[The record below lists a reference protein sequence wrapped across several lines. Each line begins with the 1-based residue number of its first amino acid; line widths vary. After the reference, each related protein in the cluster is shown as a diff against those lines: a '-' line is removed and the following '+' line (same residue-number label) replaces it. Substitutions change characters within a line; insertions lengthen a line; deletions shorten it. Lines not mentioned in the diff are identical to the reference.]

1 MLKAAACVV
10 ATGLVLA
17 ACGGH
22 DKAGGAQSTRDAS
35 IRIATRDGS
44 PGILMPYA
52 AALERLAPGT
62 RVDLRPEWRAD
73 EEDPESATVADVREG
88 RLQFAVVSARVFDE
102 LGVDAFA
109 PFVAPLAIDS
119 LETERRVLA
128 SGLADKGLPALDELG
143 VVGVAV
149 LPGPLR
155 HPLGLTRPLL
165 RPDDYEGALIGSRRS
180 AVAQRAF
187 EQLGATTDTH
197 YVDAVNG
204 LDGVEADLSGIE
216 AGRWD
221 VGAVSLPADLVLWPR
236 VLILVANPKV
246 WNALDEPR
254 RDALRAAAR
263 ASLPAA
269 IATLQSTDN
278 EGYAV
283 LCRRSAGTLVR
294 ATADDVGALR
304 AALAPV
310 SAQLDPATMRTIARL
325 RAQAGPAPTYPPCR
339 APARAQDHAAEPVD
353 GTWEFESDAA
363 DLRAAPGTPA
373 DITPENFGH
382 YVYALSRGRWIYTSE
397 APGACTWGYGTYALR
412 GHRMIWDVTDGGGGG
427 PQGATNRP
435 GEHFEFTWSRFKD
448 TLQVGP
454 VRGAISPNNFI
465 ALPWR
470 RVGAEPLRAP
480 FARQCLPPAAGLQF

>member
-1 MLKAAACVV
+1 MLRAVACVV
-10 ATGLVLA
+10 ATGLALA

-22 DKAGGAQSTRDAS
+22 DKAGGAQSADGKT
-35 IRIATRDGS
+35 IQIATRDGS

-52 AALERLAPGT
+52 AAVERLAPGT
-62 RVDLRPEWRAD
+62 RVDVRPEWRAD
-73 EEDPESATVADVREG
+73 EEDPEGATVADIREG
-88 RLQFAVVSARVFDE
+88 RLPFAVVSARVFDA
-102 LGVDAFA
+102 LGVNAFA
-109 PFVAPLAIDS
+109 PFVAPFAIDS
-119 LETERRVLA
+119 LEAERRVLA

-165 RPDDYEGALIGSRRS
+165 RPDDYQGAVIGARRS
-180 AVAQRAF
+180 VVAQRAF

-197 YVDAVNG
+197 YVDSVDG
-204 LDGVEADLSGIE
+204 LDGVESDLAGIE

-221 VGAVSLPADLVLWPR
+221 LGAVSLAADLALWPR
-236 VLILVANPKV
+236 VLVLIANPKA
-246 WNALDEPR
+246 WNALDESH

-263 ASLPAA
+263 ASLPTA
-269 IATLQSTDN
+269 IATLESGDD

-283 LCRRSAGTLVR
+283 LCRRSAGALVR
-294 ATADDVGALR
+294 ATAADVRALR

-310 SAQLDPATMRTIARL
+310 SAQLDPATMRAIARL
-325 RAQAGPAPTYPPCR
+325 RAQAEAAPAHPPCR
-339 APARAQDHAAEPVD
+339 PPARTQDHAAEPVD

-382 YVYALSRGRWIYTSE
+382 YVFALSRGRWAYTSE

-427 PQGATNRP
+427 PQNATNRP
-435 GEHFEFTWSRFKD
+435 GEHFEFSWSRFKD

-454 VRGAISPNNFI
+454 LRGAISPNNFI

-480 FARQCLPPAAGLQF
+480 FARQCLPPAEGLQF